1 MIDDGLNVLNVP
13 EIRYP
18 SLYRDHRD
26 LCMDS
31 DRKVWD
37 GLGRGTGAKDP
48 LPTLKGAAN
57 AIHHTTD
64 VKSDDDVMQFAQ

>member
-1 MIDDGLNVLNVP
+1 
-13 EIRYP
+13 
-18 SLYRDHRD
+18 
-26 LCMDS
+26 MDS